1 VSQYIRV
8 ETTNVCNLRC
18 SFCPQSTPRGVQR
31 GYMSAG
37 LFRKIVSEVAPFPE
51 NRLAPFY
58 LHICGEPLLHPSIGD
73 FVQIVA
79 EAGLR
84 PVLTTNA
91 NLLDEAMAS
100 RLIAAGL
107 KGIEFSFEG
116 LDKDTY
122 EAFRIRGHYAK
133 VLGNIEG
140 FLRLNEAAGHPV
152 HTELVVVD
160 IPEVAP
166 ERLEAFCRSMEPRFD
181 TVNRAAFFDWLG
193 QVEGPAFSRG
203 SYSGCSAPLTDLNV
217 LWDGRVVPCCM
228 DVDGA
233 MVIGDFT
240 SMSYL
245 EILAAEARRLLQGR
259 LNRRELAGLAC
270 ERCPVPWQGCRL
282 RQGAKNCPTSGD

>member
-1 VSQYIRV
+1 MSQYIRI

-18 SFCPQSTPRGVQR
+18 SFCPQSTAQGVVR
-31 GYMSAG
+31 GYMKES
-37 LFRKIVSEVAPFPE
+37 LFRKILQEVAPFPE
-51 NRLAPFY
+51 NRRAPFY
-58 LHICGEPLLHPSIGD
+58 LHICGEPLLHPHID
-73 FVQIVA
+73 AFVRLAA

-91 NLLDEAMAS
+91 NLLEES
-100 RLIAAGL
+100 VSIKLIDAGL
-107 KGIEFSFEG
+107 SGIEFSFEG
-116 LDKDTY
+116 LDKATY
-122 EAFRIRGHYAK
+122 ETFRVRGKFEK
-133 VLGNIEG
+133 VRDNIEG
-140 FLRLNEAAGHPV
+140 FLRLNDAMGHPV

-160 IPEVAP
+160 VPAVAP
-166 ERLEAFCRSMEPRFD
+166 QRLLDFCQAMKPRFD
-181 TVNRAAFFDWLG
+181 TVNHAAYFDWLG
-193 QVEGPAFSRG
+193 KVEAHDFDRG
-203 SYSGCSAPLTDLNV
+203 AYGGCTATQTDLNV